1 MIRRTILLALV
12 LCPVSW
18 AQTVARLDS
27 VTVEQSQLHSA
38 LVSAHGLEMTIKL
51 LQLEIAK
58 AEARALGATVGQA
71 EVAAERR
78 SMLEGMFPDVDLSD
92 PARASKELESLL
104 DQLLQQQGGT
114 RTEFELI
121 VETNANLRAIVLP
134 PIRRQITEDNV
145 EEAFGMIHGE
155 KVRVR
160 HIALTNL
167 QEVAE
172 AQRRLAAG
180 EAFDK
185 VAREMS
191 RSPRSAALGGELAP
205 FARSTAGM
213 SGAFSQVA
221 FTLEPG
227 QVSDPVQF
235 EGMYHLIKLEE
246 KIAPKAV
253 KLDDVRDSVRQT
265 LETTLANDAM
275 RRLRNEMN
283 QRILRDMKLDDP
295 TLREQFDARL
305 ARSRDG
311 LDRNEALERLR

>member
-1 MIRRTILLALV
+1 MIRRTIVLV
-12 LCPVSW
+12 LATGSLGW
-18 AQTVARLDS
+18 AQPVARLDS
-27 VTVEQSQLHSA
+27 VTVEQSQLQSA
-38 LVSAHGLEMTIKL
+38 LVSAHGLEMTLKL
-51 LQLEIAK
+51 LQLEIAR
-58 AEARALGATVGQA
+58 AEARSLGTSVGQA
-71 EVAAERR
+71 EVDAERR

-92 PARASKELESLL
+92 PSRSSKELETLL
-104 DQLLQQQGGT
+104 DQLLEQQGGT
-114 RTEFELI
+114 RTEFDLI
-121 VETNANLRAIVLP
+121 VQTNAHLRAIVLP
-134 PIRRQITEDNV
+134 PIRRQITEQNV
-145 EEAFGMIHGE
+145 EEAFGMLHGE

-172 AQRRLAAG
+172 AQRRLASG
-180 EAFDK
+180 EAFEK

-191 RSPRSAALGGELAP
+191 RSPRSASLGGELAP

-235 EGMYHLIKLEE
+235 EGLYHLIKLEE
-246 KIAPKAV
+246 KISPKAV

-283 QRILRDMKLDDP
+283 QRILRDIRLDDP
-295 TLREQFDARL
+295 TLREQFEARL
-305 ARSRDG
+305 ARSRAAV
-311 LDRNEALERLR
+311 DRNEALNRLK